1 MCDNGFKE
9 GNIDYKVAS
18 GVTPAAL
25 ADTVKGSWEDGFVAF
40 ANGEKRL
47 GDISEIP
54 LDAVFF
60 AQKING
66 RLDQKIEGYVAELNL
81 WRKEESLMLEISAER
96 EENTFFVQ
104 SWKLDTAP
112 APGTG
117 NCWYREAA
125 TRTGSH
131 HKDGRRIFSD
141 ELKTIEVVWPEKRL
155 NFFITRGDQ

>member
-1 MCDNGFKE
+1 MSDKGFKE
-9 GNIDYKVAS
+9 GSIDYRVAS

-25 ADTVKGSWEDGFVAF
+25 ADTVQGRWEDGFVAF

-60 AQKING
+60 AQKIND
-66 RLDQKIEGYVAELNL
+66 RLDQEIEGYVAELNL

-96 EENTFFVQ
+96 EENTFYVQ
-104 SWKLDTAP
+104 SWELDTAP
-112 APGTG
+112 VPPGTG
-117 NCWYREAA
+117 NCWYREAD
-125 TRTGSH
+125 TRAGSQ
-131 HKDGRRIFSD
+131 HKDGRRTFTG

-155 NFFITRGDQ
+155 NFFISRRA